1 MLDRLIKLQRPV
13 KAIVMMATDAV
24 FLPACYFAAL
34 ALRLGT
40 WSVISR
46 SSVLLAVAMA
56 GVALAFFLR
65 RGLYGAVIRFIE
77 LQVVLTIGMGLGV
90 VVLAAYLLMLLFGQA
105 GIPRTSLV
113 IFWLIA
119 FAYVTLSRFAARSLF
134 QRLSGPKRRLRQK
147 ALVYGAGAEGAQLAQ
162 AMRHSREYETICF
175 IDDDKTLRH
184 KTVAGLRVYGPDEL
198 QALLDK
204 FMISMIVLA
213 RPSLSPSKR
222 SEIISSLAAFDIP
235 VRTLPGIDGLVDG
248 KIGVSSIREVELE
261 DLLGRDPVP
270 PRPDLFARCTQGK
283 TVMVTGA
290 GGSIGSELCRQVL
303 SQHPKC
309 LVLVDHSEFNLYA
322 IEAELIG
329 KASGVRLVPVLSS
342 VCDEAFLEATLIA
355 NHVDTVYHAAAYK
368 HVPLVESN
376 VVQGTVN
383 NVVGSLAVA
392 RAAGRA
398 GVASCVLISTDKA
411 VRPTN
416 IMGCTKRIAEL
427 VFQAAANEFPNTC
440 FSMVRFGNVL
450 GSSGSV
456 VPLFKRQ
463 IREGGPITLTHA
475 DINRYFML
483 IPEAAQLVIQAGAMA
498 HGGDVFVLDM
508 GAPVRIIDLARKMV
522 HLSGFSEKSDE
533 CPDGD
538 IEIKI
543 VGLRPGEKLYEELLI
558 GEDVRPSEHPKI
570 MRAHERM
577 IPWSKL
583 IPELES
589 LRRACGSFDTE
600 GVVYVI
606 KRLVPEYVAQNSQ
619 ELEADPAARRL
630 GGTGGAVEFVDL
642 PTSHP

>member
-1 MLDRLIKLQRPV
+1 MLDRLIKLKRPV
-13 KAIVMMATDAV
+13 KALVMVLTDAV
-24 FLPACYFAAL
+24 CLPICYFVAL
-34 ALRLGT
+34 ALRLGS
-40 WSVISR
+40 WDVVSR
-46 SSVLLAVAMA
+46 SSILLAAAMA
-56 GVALAFFLR
+56 CIALVFFLR

-90 VVLAAYLLMLLFGQA
+90 VVLVAYLFMMLFGQA

-119 FAYVTLSRFAARSLF
+119 FVYVTMSRFAARSLF
-134 QRLSGPKRRLRQK
+134 ERIPGPNRRLRQK
-147 ALVYGAGAEGAQLAQ
+147 ALIYGAGAEGAQLAQ
-162 AMRHSREYETICF
+162 AMRHSREYETVSF

-198 QALLDK
+198 RALLDK

-222 SEIISSLAAFDIP
+222 SQIISSLADYDIP
-235 VRTLPGIDGLVDG
+235 VRVLPGIDGLVDG
-248 KIGVSSIREVELE
+248 KIGVSSIREVEVE

-270 PRPDLFARCTQGK
+270 PRPDLFARCTQDK
-283 TVMVTGA
+283 SVLVTGA
-290 GGSIGSELCRQVL
+290 GGSIGSELCRQIL
-303 SQHPKC
+303 SQRPRC

-322 IEAELIG
+322 IEAELAG
-329 KASGVRLVPVLSS
+329 RAPDLRLVPVLCS
-342 VCDEAFLEATLIA
+342 VCNEALLEATLTA
-355 NHVDTVYHAAAYK
+355 HRVDTVYHAAAYK

-376 VVQGTVN
+376 IVQGVVN
-383 NVVGSLAVA
+383 NVMGSLAVA

-398 GVASCVLISTDKA
+398 GVTACVLISTDKA

-416 IMGCTKRIAEL
+416 IMGSTKRIAEL
-427 VFQAAANEFPNTC
+427 VFQAAANEFSRTS

-463 IREGGPITLTHA
+463 IKEGGPITLTHA

-522 HLSGFSEKSDE
+522 HLSGFSEKTDDL
-533 CPDGD
+533 PDGD

-577 IPWSKL
+577 MPWSEL
-583 IPELES
+583 MPELEA
-589 LRRACGSFDTE
+589 LRRACGEFDTE
-600 GVVYVI
+600 GVLRAI
-606 KRLVPEYVAQNSQ
+606 RRLVPEYVAQGGQ
-619 ELEADPAARRL
+619 DRL
-630 GGTGGAVEFVDL
+630 AGESAEGRPESASGLNYAV
-642 PTSHP
+642 S